1 MKPIFLASFCGLL
14 SLITPRESFG
24 QNLTP
29 SPMGSSIKSSSRI
42 ESMKPLEKPK
52 PGETS
57 KTSSNLNL
65 PFPVKSPTLRSLQ
78 AKYFHPGILVF
89 RRGEWEGSDH
99 LLNVSKNIGVYVS
112 VLKPEKEPLA
122 ITDDQIKKQV
132 ESIFEKVRIK
142 PQILVGE
149 GEPPLPFFEL
159 EILIYPVA
167 RGYVACCDGR
177 LFESVTLKRFNLD
190 PDMAFQAITWEKRTL
205 IVGPK
210 TRFLD
215 QLNET
220 VQDIANAFAE
230 RFEVY
235 EKLKEEL
242 TY

>member
-1 MKPIFLASFCGLL
+1 MKPIFLANFCGLL
-14 SLITPRESFG
+14 LLITPEVSFG
-24 QNLTP
+24 QDTTP

-42 ESMKPLEKPK
+42 ETMKPLEKPK
-52 PGETS
+52 GTS
-57 KTSSNLNL
+57 TKSSSANL
-65 PFPVKSPTLRSLQ
+65 PLPVKSPTMRSLQ

-112 VLKPEKEPLA
+112 VLKPEKDPLA
-122 ITDDQIKKQV
+122 VTDDQIKKQV
-132 ESIFEKVRIK
+132 VSIFERARIK
-142 PQILVGE
+142 PQILVAE
-149 GEPPLPFFEL
+149 GEAPLPFFEL

-167 RGYVACCDGR
+167 RGYVACIDGR

-210 TRFLD
+210 TKFLD
-215 QLNET
+215 QLNEA

-230 RFEVY
+230 RYEVY
-235 EKLKEEL
+235 ERLKEEL